1 MPAGS
6 LDEKIRCT
14 IAVWEPRMR
23 ETLRIWL
30 SGDRDVDVLESP
42 SGPEEMQWALQHHHP
57 DVVLV
62 AAPKNTASLLAVHE
76 AAACGPGVGVL
87 VVGEGVSAHVVRRA
101 FAAGAHG
108 FITMDDGPERM
119 AAGIRDVQRNTRYVS
134 PEAAGVLLN
143 AVLERPSQPLSAR
156 EIQVLNL
163 VAQCV
168 PVREIS
174 RRLSI
179 SSKTI
184 DTHKQS
190 IFRKLGV
197 HSQRDAVLRGW
208 ELGFIDSADSPDDRA
223 PEPPAA

>member
-1 MPAGS
+1 MSDGTHAR
-6 LDEKIRCT
+6 IRCT
-14 IAVWEPRMR
+14 IAVWDARMR
-23 ETLRIWL
+23 DTLRNWL
-30 SGDRDVDVLESP
+30 AGDDDVEMLEPP
-42 SGPEEMQWALQHHHP
+42 SGPEQMQWALQQHHP

-62 AAPKNTASLLAVHE
+62 AAPKNAAGLLAVHE
-76 AAACGPGVGVL
+76 AAACGPGMGVI
-87 VVGEGVSAHVVRRA
+87 VVGDGVSAHVVRRA

-119 AAGIRDVQRNTRYVS
+119 AMGIRDVLHNTRYVS

-143 AVLERPSQPLSAR
+143 AILERPPQPLSAR
-156 EIQVLNL
+156 EVQVLSL
-163 VAQCV
+163 MAQCV

-179 SSKTI
+179 SIKTI

-197 HSQRDAVLRGW
+197 HTQRDAVLRGW
-208 ELGFIDSADSPDDRA
+208 ELGFIGSADSPDEHA